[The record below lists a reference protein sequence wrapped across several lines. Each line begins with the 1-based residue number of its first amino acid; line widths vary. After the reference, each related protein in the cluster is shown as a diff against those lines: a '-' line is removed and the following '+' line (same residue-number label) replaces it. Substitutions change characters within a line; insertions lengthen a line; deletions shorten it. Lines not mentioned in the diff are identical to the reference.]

1 MKMNKIY
8 QNKLAR
14 FYNNKKIIITGHTG
28 FKGSWLSLWLKI
40 YNAKILGISNDIPT
54 KPSHYELINAKK
66 FIKEKKIDIR
76 NFEKLKEE
84 VNKFKPDIIFHLA
97 AQAIV
102 SKSFLKPND
111 TWMTNV
117 NGTINIIESARSLK
131 KKCTL
136 ILITSDKC
144 YENRETNIGYKET
157 DRLGGVDAYSASKA
171 SADIAIRSYF
181 ESFIKNEKKIL
192 LGVGRA
198 GNVIGGGD
206 WAPNR
211 LIPDCI
217 RSTILSKKMEIRNPN
232 STRPWQHVLEPLSG
246 YINLAYS
253 LNKNK
258 KLNGEAFNFGPPIK
272 NNFSVLKV
280 IKQMQLTWS
289 EIKFRTSKKKN
300 FIKES
305 NLLNLNCKKAKKN
318 LNWSPTLNFSETI
331 QETVI
336 WYKKFDKIK
345 SLNILELSK
354 KQIFRFIGL
363 AKKRKKNWA
372 K

>member
-1 MKMNKIY
+1 MGKNY
-8 QNKLAR
+8 QNKIAK
-14 FYNNKKIIITGHTG
+14 FYNKKKIIITGHTG

-40 YNAKILGISNDIPT
+40 YNAKLLGISNDIPT

-76 NFEKLKEE
+76 NFEKLKKEII
-84 VNKFKPDIIFHLA
+84 KFKPDIIFHLA

-102 SKSFLKPND
+102 SNSFLKPNY

-144 YENRETNIGYKET
+144 YENRETNVGYKET
-157 DRLGGVDAYSASKA
+157 DRLGGIDAYSASKA

-192 LGVGRA
+192 IGVGRA

-206 WAPNR
+206 WASNR
-211 LIPDCI
+211 LIPDCVK
-217 RSTILSKKMEIRNPN
+217 SASLSKKMEIRNPN

-253 LNKNK
+253 LNKDK
-258 KLNGEAFNFGPPIK
+258 KLNGEAFNFGPLIK
-272 NNFSVLKV
+272 NNFSVKKV
-280 IKQMQLTWS
+280 IEQMQLTWS
-289 EIKFRTSKKKN
+289 DIKFTNSKKKN

-305 NLLNLNCKKAKKN
+305 GLLNLNCSKAKKK
-318 LNWSPTLNFSETI
+318 LDWSPTLNFSETI
-331 QETVI
+331 KETVV
-336 WYKKFDKIK
+336 WYKKFYKIK
-345 SLNILELSK
+345 PLNILELSR
-354 KQIFRFIGL
+354 KQIFKFIDL
-363 AKKRKKNWA
+363 AKKRGKNWA